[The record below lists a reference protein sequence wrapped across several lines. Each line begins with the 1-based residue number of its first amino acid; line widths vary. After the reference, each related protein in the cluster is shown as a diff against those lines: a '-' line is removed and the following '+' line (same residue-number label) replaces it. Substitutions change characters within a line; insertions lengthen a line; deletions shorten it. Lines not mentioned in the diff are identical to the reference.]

1 MSGVY
6 IEITDQTFEQDVLKS
21 DSPVIVDF
29 WAPWCGPCLMMA
41 PAFESLAEEYQG
53 KVVFAKLNTDD
64 NQHVPSAYGIQG
76 IPTLILF
83 KGGKEFDR
91 LVGLQRRGDL
101 QKRIENALGARA

>member
-6 IEITDQTFEQDVLKS
+6 IETTDQKFEQDVLKS
-21 DSPVIVDF
+21 DLPVIVDF

-53 KVVFAKLNTDD
+53 KVVFAKLNTDE
-64 NQHVPSAYGIQG
+64 NQRIAMEYFIQG

-83 KGGKEFDR
+83 KGGKEIDR
-91 LVGLQRRGDL
+91 LVGLQGRGAL
-101 QKRIENALGARA
+101 QRHIENALATPA